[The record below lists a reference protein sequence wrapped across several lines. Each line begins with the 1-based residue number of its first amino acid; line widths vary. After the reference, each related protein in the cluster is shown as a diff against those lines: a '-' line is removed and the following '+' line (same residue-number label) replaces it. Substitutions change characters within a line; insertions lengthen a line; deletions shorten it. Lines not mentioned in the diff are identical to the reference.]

1 MPASRHPSQEYISMI
16 TFSHNAASCDV
27 YIRLISAWLQRN
39 ILPCFLRSFVHRL
52 NYSAEADVRNLNNRI
67 LAWPRCYLFPRSNK
81 AASCDLYIAKRSTS
95 AKILTQRSL
104 NHVVEA
110 SREISR
116 RCNIRFRLQRRAIN
130 NQPRAVWIISV
141 KSRSVAARLLVILF
155 RRDSV
160 TSLSVRYLE

>member
-1 MPASRHPSQEYISMI
+1 MLIAFKNKVRYGAMPASRHPSQEYISMI

-81 AASCDLYIAKRSTS
+81 AASCDLYVAKRSTS
-95 AKILTQRSL
+95 AKILTQRSR

-110 SREISR
+110 LREISR
-116 RCNIRFRLQRRAIN
+116 ICNIRFRLERRTIN
-130 NQPRAVWIISV
+130 NHPC
-141 KSRSVAARLLVILF
+141 RLDYF
-155 RRDSV
+155 G
-160 TSLSVRYLE
+160 